1 MNKYVT
7 SRIFWLQILT
17 LALLLAAL
25 VGVGVYAAIQHDAA
39 QKRLEQTEPRFA
51 RLLGLLTRREDIG
64 AFTAQTQEAIGRL
77 AFPASQDVAQT
88 GNEAQQRIRGIF
100 ADSKLDIGSIQ
111 VLPVKEGDQFDRIP
125 IQLRIEG
132 EMAGIQNAL
141 TLLATQTPTIGLE
154 TWSIQ
159 TIGAVRPASS
169 PRLGAQFNF
178 FVLRARS

>member
-1 MNKYVT
+1 MNLYVK

-25 VGVGVYAAIQHDAA
+25 VGAGFYAAAKHDAA
-39 QKRLEQTEPRFA
+39 QKRLDEVEPRFA
-51 RLLGLLTRREDIG
+51 RLMGLISRREDIG
-64 AFTAQTQEAIGRL
+64 TFTTQAQEAIGRV
-77 AFPASQDVAQT
+77 AFPASQDAAQT

-111 VLPVKEGDQFDRIP
+111 VLPVKEGTHFDRIP
-125 IQLRIEG
+125 IQLRVEG
-132 EMAGIQNAL
+132 EMSGIQNAL
-141 TLLATQTPTIGLE
+141 TLLATQSPTIGLE

-178 FVLRARS
+178 FVLRGRT